1 MEVKTKKTR
10 WYRGVSE
17 LFSGVDV
24 EANFYNGIHVKAS
37 CVAGGHWPRP
47 KWELLSMWPRPRWH
61 FAADR
66 PQHM

>member
-24 EANFYNGIHVKAS
+24 EANFYNGIHVKGS
-37 CVAGGHWPRP
+37 KREREE
-47 KWELLSMWPRPRWH
+47 KKIRMKK
-61 FAADR
+61 
-66 PQHM
+66 